1 MRIFKRIFTATFG
14 KLVLHGINLN
24 QTTFETKHCF
34 FYLQS
39 PGFALVID
47 RRRGSLQEVQIEF
60 DKIITLFPAKI
71 KEVFLLYHYGEGKN
85 ITGVLDRSKDE
96 L

>member
-1 MRIFKRIFTATFG
+1 MNIDKPSR
-14 KLVLHGINLN
+14 
-24 QTTFETKHCF
+24 
-34 FYLQS
+34 FYPERFVQS

-47 RRRGSLQEVQIEF
+47 RRRGTLQEVQIEF

-85 ITGVLDRSKDE
+85 VREFRPI
-96 L
+96 

>member
-1 MRIFKRIFTATFG
+1 MDTLLMNIDKSWLFCFKIEQPF
-14 KLVLHGINLN
+14 
-24 QTTFETKHCF
+24 
-34 FYLQS
+34 QS

-85 ITGVLDRSKDE
+85 PEDFRQKW
-96 L
+96 

>member
-1 MRIFKRIFTATFG
+1 ME
-14 KLVLHGINLN
+14 INLH
-24 QTTFETKHCF
+24 ETSENFQNLTLQFH

-85 ITGVLDRSKDE
+85 ITRGLDRSKDE

>member
-1 MRIFKRIFTATFG
+1 MESISIKQ
-14 KLVLHGINLN
+14 VLKPNIVI
-24 QTTFETKHCF
+24 

-85 ITGVLDRSKDE
+85 IIGVLDRSKDE

>member
-1 MRIFKRIFTATFG
+1 MESISIKQ
-14 KLVLHGINLN
+14 VLKPNIVI
-24 QTTFETKHCF
+24 